1 MCACVS
7 QYKSISVHCLLRAP
21 FKNTAMN
28 LNCECGCDKTNE
40 EVTTGGLVCPCG
52 VVRPLRPGQ
61 VCTGK
66 KERDHETRQNAE
78 NMRQDQFDSFKAPIK
93 RVIHLPHYKNCR
105 VCTVRCIDQLASNRI
120 AAKWAKQWI
129 SKVFHDEKNTRNIF
143 LSQLEV
149 NSKFHLDHIDDYFDK
164 SMLRKNGA
172 LTIKR
177 FNDECLAVCIRDS
190 KFVSDLKE
198 ECLLRLY
205 AKGSKKN
212 ALKTAFEDTI
222 KVCNSYKNRALV
234 LGENSA
240 KFVLDKGNSDGIV
253 RLDPML
259 KRTGSLYGNLSIRK
273 ATCIQSVAESMLESI
288 VNFEGLKYGKEIASK
303 LSSKTVDPHTI
314 ADLLNAKVTDTR
326 YSRGAVRIRR
336 RRDSNTGE
344 VVPGE
349 FLSTFLYCR
358 RMCCDNDECKEEMR
372 IGGKGLFEESIKDK
386 DGFWNV
392 ETRLLGAFAICV
404 SKIKYNNAKRDALR
418 MTELASKELFLHSR
432 FFQVRQSTF
441 IATCTSLIALG
452 CPISDVDSE
461 KQIKRDLSLQAIAI
475 SMGFWPMYVKPCFDV
490 MDQSGYFNEE
500 SIPHTQVETLHG
512 FVQAVDR
519 KMTDFEYG
527 KGNAAIDAILCY
539 RHAIYRSHASMS
551 TDRSLFYSQVTFDN
565 GASVYLPTLPQSVF
579 GKNVHLPTFS
589 VYVQKC
595 MRFASDASKAN
606 SSIDNELVRTHV
618 YSHLSYN
625 DLLAAINR
633 KELGASSQKRALPNG
648 FSDAVPRE
656 YELDKSNIL
665 DLVDSA
671 ANRVELTLGT
681 TFWENTFDFVDF
693 GLVKEHTKHHVL
705 GSLLKRIDDNT
716 HYNYEASSTES
727 TANNVAD
734 LKPLK
739 PKNDDVKSRV
749 ARAMEL
755 EAGLSVLMNGT
766 NCISAP
772 VRFSSVV
779 SVDQISIASLGGSNS
794 RPSIVK
800 LYDVQFIKSVVQF
813 IKNSEERLKAEK
825 KKSENSKRSR
835 LAKALDMAKLSG
847 QTLLTKLIG
856 DIRKEKLDF
865 ENCLNTAQAIHVKFT
880 ETEFSGILT
889 AIKSFYY
896 AREALLKRVEAT
908 SYSTENSTKTPG
920 VHDSCVFLK
929 PISNW
934 FDSRRSC
941 NWDVMNDAIRLI
953 KTHSAEVK
961 RQAAEN
967 AKLSVAKRSYLME
980 LDVMYENEKTR
991 LKAEWDLLPHDER
1004 APFEEIA
1011 VKYRDTGVSGFQVSS
1026 FRGILAFVVWDP
1038 EKLYSELTGTISSPE
1053 LAHLLN
1059 LLVKDMISLNIGKKM
1074 EEDLR
1079 GFHRHPMF
1087 VKFLCK
1093 AGILYGTPR
1102 EKRKAKAILVSGYSF
1117 FSPS

>member
-1 MCACVS
+1 MCVCVS

-40 EVTTGGLVCPCG
+40 EVTTDGLVCPCG

-61 VCTGK
+61 VCYGR
-66 KERDHETRQNAE
+66 KEFDHETRQNAE

-105 VCTVRCIDQLASNRI
+105 VCTVRCIEQLASNRI
-120 AAKWAKQWI
+120 VAKCVQQWI
-129 SKVFHDEKNTRNIF
+129 SKVFNDEKNTRNTF
-143 LSQLEV
+143 LSKLEV
-149 NSKFHLDHIDDYFDK
+149 DSKFLLKNIESYCDK
-164 SMLRKNGA
+164 SMLRHHGA
-172 LTIKR
+172 IAIERFKDEFLTLR
-177 FNDECLAVCIRDS
+177 IRDS
-190 KFVSDLKE
+190 KFVSDLKK
-198 ECLLRLY
+198 CLLPLY

-234 LGENSA
+234 LRENSA

-259 KRTGSLYGNLSIRK
+259 KPTGILYGNLSIRK

-288 VNFEGLKYGKEIASK
+288 VDLKGLKYGKEIASK
-303 LSSKTVDPHTI
+303 LSSKTVSPHTI
-314 ADLLNAKVTDTR
+314 AEILNAKVTDAR
-326 YSRGAVRIRR
+326 YSRGAVRIRKM
-336 RRDSNTGE
+336 RDSNTGE
-344 VVPGE
+344 VVQGE

-404 SKIKYNNAKRDALR
+404 SKIEYNNAKRDALR

-452 CPISDVDSE
+452 CPIADVDSE
-461 KQIKRDLSLQAIAI
+461 KQIKRDLSVQAIAI
-475 SMGFWPMYVKPCFDV
+475 SMGFWPKYVKPCFDV
-490 MDQSGYFNEE
+490 MGQSGYFNPQ
-500 SIPHTQVETLHG
+500 SIPHTQLETLHG
-512 FVQAVDR
+512 FVGEVDR
-519 KMTDFEYG
+519 KMTDFQDT

-539 RHAIYRSHASMS
+539 RHAIYRFHASMS
-551 TDRSLFYSQVTFDN
+551 TDRSRFYSQVTFDN
-565 GASVYLPTLPQSVF
+565 GASVKLPTLPQSVF

-595 MRFASDASKAN
+595 MEDACDASKAN
-606 SSIDNELVRTHV
+606 SSIDNKLVRTHM

-625 DLLAAINR
+625 YLLAAINR
-633 KELGASSQKRALPNG
+633 NELGASSKERALPNG
-648 FSDAVPRE
+648 FTDAVPRKF
-656 YELDKSNIL
+656 ELDKCSNIL
-665 DLVDSA
+665 HLVDSA

-681 TFWENTFDFVDF
+681 TFWKNTWDFVDF
-693 GLVKEHTKHHVL
+693 GRVKEYTGHHVL
-705 GSLLKRIDDNT
+705 GSLLKRIENNT

-727 TANNVAD
+727 TPNNVAD

-749 ARAMEL
+749 ARAIEL

-772 VRFSSVV
+772 VRFSGVV
-779 SVDQISIASLGGSNS
+779 SVDQISIASSCGPNS

-813 IKNSEERLKAEK
+813 IKNAGKRLTNLEEI
-825 KKSENSKRSR
+825 SENSKRSR
-835 LAKALDMAKLSG
+835 LAKALDKAKLSG

-856 DIRKEKLDF
+856 EAYWRSLFGPKNYTITTSKIASIQPKRYTSSLQKP
-865 ENCLNTAQAIHVKFT
+865 
-880 ETEFSGILT
+880 
-889 AIKSFYY
+889 SF
-896 AREALLKRVEAT
+896 
-908 SYSTENSTKTPG
+908 
-920 VHDSCVFLK
+920 
-929 PISNW
+929 
-934 FDSRRSC
+934 
-941 NWDVMNDAIRLI
+941 
-953 KTHSAEVK
+953 
-961 RQAAEN
+961 
-967 AKLSVAKRSYLME
+967 
-980 LDVMYENEKTR
+980 
-991 LKAEWDLLPHDER
+991 
-1004 APFEEIA
+1004 
-1011 VKYRDTGVSGFQVSS
+1011 
-1026 FRGILAFVVWDP
+1026 LAF
-1038 EKLYSELTGTISSPE
+1038 
-1053 LAHLLN
+1053 
-1059 LLVKDMISLNIGKKM
+1059 
-1074 EEDLR
+1074 
-1079 GFHRHPMF
+1079 
-1087 VKFLCK
+1087 
-1093 AGILYGTPR
+1093 
-1102 EKRKAKAILVSGYSF
+1102 
-1117 FSPS
+1117 